1 VPLHKAVAMSH
12 ARWTARPVNDGA
24 EVPLRLRLP
33 PHISSRNRVP
43 CTQPSLAICMHTS
56 SDRSVHTIDRCGCF
70 RFLESFLGP
79 SDPDLSSV
87 QRVAA
92 ALSCLPSDELPPHAF
107 EQTLDLPLDVA
118 PPSCVHQPR
127 TGQPTARINS
137 RVWALSPP
145 VIARQLEKA

>member
-1 VPLHKAVAMSH
+1 MSH

-107 EQTLDLPLDVA
+107 EQTLDLPLNVA